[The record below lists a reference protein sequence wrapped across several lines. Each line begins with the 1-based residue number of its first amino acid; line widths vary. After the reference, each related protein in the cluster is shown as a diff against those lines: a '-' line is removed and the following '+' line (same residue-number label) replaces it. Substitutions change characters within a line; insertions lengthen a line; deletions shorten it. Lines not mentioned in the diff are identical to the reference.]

1 MIRRHGGSLLTIVA
15 DRQLVF
21 RSTHL
26 SVALVRHANCL
37 YEGDWKED
45 SEVLTTMK
53 KIIRLLA
60 IYGSLAVMAA
70 AVTNNTAVKAQTPA
84 PAPASPAQG
93 QCTDEKKG
101 AWYADFTK
109 FRTTDPTKAAEAGK
123 KYLAACPQE
132 DGPIPTYLKKWIAA
146 YDKEARR
153 GRFQPLLYNDKKYT
167 EALALGK
174 EILSEEPENVRVLID
189 MGWGSY
195 LAAAAL
201 KNEGLNSDAVMY
213 SKKAIQLIEG
223 SKAPESWAPF
233 KSKEETLAYLYN
245 VVGRLTVK
253 TNPTEALNAL
263 IKSVQLETDLK
274 KDPWNYYFIGASYES
289 GPYATLSSDYKTKYA
304 GKDETTES
312 KLALENINQVIDR
325 MVDAYARAVALA
337 GTDAKY
343 QVNKKDWLEA
353 LSTWYKYRHNQSDAG
368 LNEMIASVLS
378 KPLPPLPTPITTL
391 PASTPA
397 ATTPT
402 SGNPGATGAN
412 SSSGPAVLS
421 AGNKTAAGP
430 ATAVTA
436 TTTKTTTSTA
446 GRTTA
451 STKSTA
457 KSKTRNNHGSH

>member
-1 MIRRHGGSLLTIVA
+1 
-15 DRQLVF
+15 
-21 RSTHL
+21 
-26 SVALVRHANCL
+26 
-37 YEGDWKED
+37 
-45 SEVLTTMK
+45 MK
-53 KIIRLLA
+53 KIIGLLA
-60 IYGSLAVMAA
+60 IYASLAVIAA
-70 AVTNNTAVKAQTPA
+70 TAFTSNPAVKAQTPA
-84 PAPASPAQG
+84 PAAAQG
-93 QCTDEKKG
+93 ACTDQSKA

-132 DGPIPTYLKKWIAA
+132 QGPIPDYLKKWLAA
-146 YDKEARR
+146 YDKEARK
-153 GRFQPLLYNDKKYT
+153 GRFKPLLYNDKKYT

-174 EILSEEPENVRVLID
+174 EILAEDPENLSVIID

-195 LAAAAL
+195 LAAVAL
-201 KNEGLNSDAVMY
+201 KNESLNNDAVTY
-213 SKKAIQLIEG
+213 AKKAIQLIESG
-223 SKAPESWAPF
+223 KAPESWLPF

-245 VVGRLTVK
+245 VVGRQAVK
-253 TNPTEALNAL
+253 SNPTEALNAL

-289 GPYATLSSDYKTKYA
+289 GPYATLSADYKTRFA

-312 KLALENINQVIDR
+312 KLALENVNQVVDR
-325 MVDAYARAVALA
+325 MIDAYARAVALA

-353 LSTWYKYRHNQSDAG
+353 LSTWYKYRHNSSDAG

-402 SGNPGATGAN
+402 SGTQGAAGAN
-412 SSSGPAVLS
+412 ASSGEGV
-421 AGNKTAAGP
+421 
-430 ATAVTA
+430 VTA
-436 TTTKTTTSTA
+436 GTKPASSTATPATTKTTTAAT
-446 GRTTA
+446 TTA
-451 STKSTA
+451 TKT
-457 KSKTRNNHGSH
+457 KPRNNHRRN

>member
-1 MIRRHGGSLLTIVA
+1 
-15 DRQLVF
+15 
-21 RSTHL
+21 
-26 SVALVRHANCL
+26 
-37 YEGDWKED
+37 
-45 SEVLTTMK
+45 MK
-53 KIIRLLA
+53 KIIGLLA
-60 IYGSLAVMAA
+60 IYASLAVIAA
-70 AVTNNTAVKAQTPA
+70 TAFTSNPAVKAQTPA
-84 PAPASPAQG
+84 PAAAQG
-93 QCTDEKKG
+93 ACTDESKA

-132 DGPIPTYLKKWIAA
+132 QGPIPDYLKKWIAA
-146 YDKEARR
+146 YDKEARK
-153 GRFQPLLYNDKKYT
+153 GRFKPLLYNDKKYT

-174 EILSEEPENVRVLID
+174 EILAEDPENLSVIID

-195 LAAAAL
+195 LAAVAL
-201 KNEGLNSDAVMY
+201 KNESLNNDAVTY
-213 SKKAIQLIEG
+213 AKKAIQLIESG
-223 SKAPESWAPF
+223 KAPESWLPF

-245 VVGRLTVK
+245 VVGRQAVK
-253 TNPTEALNAL
+253 SNPTEALNAL

-289 GPYATLSSDYKTKYA
+289 GPYATLSADYKTRFA

-312 KLALENINQVIDR
+312 KLALENVNQVVDR
-325 MVDAYARAVALA
+325 MIDAYARAVALA

-353 LSTWYKYRHNQSDAG
+353 LSTWYKYRHNSSDAG

-402 SGNPGATGAN
+402 SGTQGAVGAN
-412 SSSGPAVLS
+412 ASSGETV
-421 AGNKTAAGP
+421 
-430 ATAVTA
+430 VTA
-436 TTTKTTTSTA
+436 GTKPASSTATPATTKTTTAAT
-446 GRTTA
+446 TTA
-451 STKSTA
+451 TKT
-457 KSKTRNNHGSH
+457 KPRNNHRRN

>member
-1 MIRRHGGSLLTIVA
+1 
-15 DRQLVF
+15 
-21 RSTHL
+21 
-26 SVALVRHANCL
+26 
-37 YEGDWKED
+37 
-45 SEVLTTMK
+45 MK

-60 IYGSLAVMAA
+60 IYSGLAVMAA
-70 AVTNNTAVKAQTPA
+70 TVLTTNTETKAQTPA
-84 PAPASPAQG
+84 PAAAKG
-93 QCTDEKKG
+93 QCTDESKA

-109 FRTTDPTKAAEAGK
+109 FRTTDPAKAAEAGK

-132 DGPIPTYLKKWIAA
+132 EGPIPTYLKKWMAA

-167 EALALGK
+167 EALGLGK
-174 EILSEEPENVRVLID
+174 EILAEDPENVRVVID

-195 LAAAAL
+195 LAAIAL
-201 KNEGLNSDAVMY
+201 KNESLNSDAVTY

-223 SKAPESWAPF
+223 GKAPESWAPF

-245 VVGRLTVK
+245 VVGRQAVK

-263 IKSVQLETDLK
+263 IKSVQMETDLK

-289 GPYATLSSDYKTKYA
+289 GSYATLSADYKTRFA

-325 MVDAYARAVALA
+325 MIDAYARAVALA
-337 GTDAKY
+337 GNDAKY
-343 QVNKKDWLEA
+343 QANKKDWLDA

-402 SGNPGATGAN
+402 SGNPGAAAAN
-412 SSSGPAVLS
+412 SSSGAATS
-421 AGNKTAAGP
+421 AGTKAAATSVSNAATTTTPNKTASA
-430 ATAVTA
+430 
-436 TTTKTTTSTA
+436 
-446 GRTTA
+446 
-451 STKSTA
+451 A
-457 KSKTRNNHGSH
+457 KPKTRNNHRRH

>member
-1 MIRRHGGSLLTIVA
+1 VTAATI
-15 DRQLVF
+15 
-21 RSTHL
+21 
-26 SVALVRHANCL
+26 
-37 YEGDWKED
+37 
-45 SEVLTTMK
+45 LTT
-53 KIIRLLA
+53 
-60 IYGSLAVMAA
+60 
-70 AVTNNTAVKAQTPA
+70 NTETKAQTPA
-84 PAPASPAQG
+84 PAAAQG
-93 QCTDEKKG
+93 QCTDENKA

-123 KYLAACPQE
+123 KYLAACPKE
-132 DGPIPTYLKKWIAA
+132 EGPIPTYLKKWMAA

-167 EALALGK
+167 EALGLGK
-174 EILSEEPENVRVLID
+174 EILAEDPENVRVIID

-195 LAAAAL
+195 LAAIAL
-201 KNEGLNSDAVMY
+201 KNESLNSDAVTY

-223 SKAPESWAPF
+223 GKAPESWAPF

-245 VVGRLTVK
+245 VVGRQAVK
-253 TNPTEALNAL
+253 SNPTESLNAL
-263 IKSVQLETDLK
+263 IKSVQMETDLK

-289 GPYATLSSDYKTKYA
+289 GSYATLSADYKTKFA

-325 MVDAYARAVALA
+325 MIDAYARAVALA
-337 GTDAKY
+337 GNDAKY
-343 QVNKKDWLEA
+343 QANKKDWLEA

-402 SGNPGATGAN
+402 SGNPGAASAN
-412 SSSGPAVLS
+412 SSSGASALS
-421 AGNKTAAGP
+421 AGTKTAATSVSRAATTTTSNKTASA
-430 ATAVTA
+430 
-436 TTTKTTTSTA
+436 
-446 GRTTA
+446 
-451 STKSTA
+451 A
-457 KSKTRNNHGSH
+457 KPKTRNNHGRH

>member
-1 MIRRHGGSLLTIVA
+1 
-15 DRQLVF
+15 
-21 RSTHL
+21 
-26 SVALVRHANCL
+26 
-37 YEGDWKED
+37 
-45 SEVLTTMK
+45 MK

-60 IYGSLAVMAA
+60 IYSGLAVMAA
-70 AVTNNTAVKAQTPA
+70 TVLTTNTETKAQTKAQTPA
-84 PAPASPAQG
+84 PAAAQG
-93 QCTDEKKG
+93 QCTDESKA

-109 FRTTDPTKAAEAGK
+109 FRTTDPAKAAEAGK

-132 DGPIPTYLKKWIAA
+132 EGPIPTYLKKWMAA

-167 EALALGK
+167 EALGLGK
-174 EILSEEPENVRVLID
+174 EILAEDPENVRVVID

-195 LAAAAL
+195 LAAIAL
-201 KNEGLNSDAVMY
+201 KNESLNSDAVTY

-223 SKAPESWAPF
+223 GKAPESWAPF

-245 VVGRLTVK
+245 VVGRQAVK

-263 IKSVQLETDLK
+263 IKSVQMETDLK

-289 GPYATLSSDYKTKYA
+289 GSYATLSADYKTRFA

-325 MVDAYARAVALA
+325 MIDAYARAVALA
-337 GTDAKY
+337 GNDAKY
-343 QVNKKDWLEA
+343 QANKKDWLEA

-402 SGNPGATGAN
+402 SGNPGTASAN
-412 SSSGPAVLS
+412 SSSGASASSGTKTAATSVSPAATTATS
-421 AGNKTAAGP
+421 NKTASA
-430 ATAVTA
+430 
-436 TTTKTTTSTA
+436 
-446 GRTTA
+446 
-451 STKSTA
+451 A
-457 KSKTRNNHGSH
+457 KPKKRNNHGRH

>member
-1 MIRRHGGSLLTIVA
+1 
-15 DRQLVF
+15 
-21 RSTHL
+21 
-26 SVALVRHANCL
+26 
-37 YEGDWKED
+37 
-45 SEVLTTMK
+45 MK
-53 KIIRLLA
+53 KIMRLFA
-60 IYGSLAVMAA
+60 IYASLAVLAA
-70 AVTNNTAVKAQTPA
+70 TAFTNNSVANAQTPA
-84 PAPASPAQG
+84 PAAAAQG
-93 QCTDEKKG
+93 QCTDEAKA

-132 DGPIPTYLKKWIAA
+132 EGAIPTYLKKWIAA
-146 YDKEARR
+146 YDKQARKDK
-153 GRFQPLLYNDKKYT
+153 FQPLLYNDKKYT

-174 EILSEEPENVRVLID
+174 ELLAEDPENVRVLID

-201 KNEGLNSDAVMY
+201 KNESLNSDAVMY
-213 SKKAIQLIEG
+213 SKKAIQLIE
-223 SKAPESWAPF
+223 SNKAPESWQPF

-245 VVGRLTVK
+245 VVGRSEVK
-253 TNPTEALNAL
+253 TNPANAL
-263 IKSVQLETDLK
+263 KDLITSVQLETDLK
-274 KDPWNYYFIGASYES
+274 KDPWNFYFIGVSYES
-289 GPYATLSSDYKTKYA
+289 GTYATLSADYKLKYA

-337 GTDAKY
+337 GSDAKY
-343 QVNKKDWLEA
+343 QASKKDWLEA

-402 SGNPGATGAN
+402 TGTPAAAAANSSTGAN
-412 SSSGPAVLS
+412 A
-421 AGNKTAAGP
+421 ADNKTVTSPAATP
-430 ATAVTA
+430 VTSTTPKP
-436 TTTKTTTSTA
+436 TTTTTTTTSP
-446 GRTTA
+446 
-451 STKSTA
+451 S
-457 KSKTRNNHGSH
+457 SKPTPKPTPKNNHRRH

>member
-1 MIRRHGGSLLTIVA
+1 
-15 DRQLVF
+15 
-21 RSTHL
+21 
-26 SVALVRHANCL
+26 
-37 YEGDWKED
+37 
-45 SEVLTTMK
+45 MK
-53 KIIRLLA
+53 KIIGLLA
-60 IYGSLAVMAA
+60 IYASLAVIAA
-70 AVTNNTAVKAQTPA
+70 TAFTSNPAVKAQTPA
-84 PAPASPAQG
+84 PAAAKG
-93 QCTDEKKG
+93 ACTDESKA

-132 DGPIPTYLKKWIAA
+132 QGPIPDYLKKWIAA
-146 YDKEARR
+146 YDKEARK
-153 GRFQPLLYNDKKYT
+153 GRFKPLLYNDKKYT

-174 EILSEEPENVRVLID
+174 EILAEDPENLSVIID

-195 LAAAAL
+195 LAAVAL
-201 KNEGLNSDAVMY
+201 KNESLNNDAVTY
-213 SKKAIQLIEG
+213 SKKAIQLIE
-223 SKAPESWAPF
+223 SNKAPESWAPF

-245 VVGRLTVK
+245 VVGRQAVK
-253 TNPTEALNAL
+253 SNPTEALNAL

-289 GPYATLSSDYKTKYA
+289 GPYATLSADYKTRFA

-312 KLALENINQVIDR
+312 KLALENVNQVVDR
-325 MVDAYARAVALA
+325 MIDAYARAVALA

-353 LSTWYKYRHNQSDAG
+353 LSTWYKYRHNSSDAG

-402 SGNPGATGAN
+402 SGTPGAVGAN
-412 SSSGPAVLS
+412 ASSGEAVVPAGTKPVS
-421 AGNKTAAGP
+421 STVTP
-430 ATAVTA
+430 A
-436 TTTKTTTSTA
+436 TTKTTTAAT
-446 GRTTA
+446 TTA
-451 STKSTA
+451 TKT
-457 KSKTRNNHGSH
+457 KPRNNHRRN

>member
-1 MIRRHGGSLLTIVA
+1 
-15 DRQLVF
+15 
-21 RSTHL
+21 
-26 SVALVRHANCL
+26 
-37 YEGDWKED
+37 
-45 SEVLTTMK
+45 MK
-53 KIIRLLA
+53 KIIGLLA
-60 IYGSLAVMAA
+60 IYASLAVIAA
-70 AVTNNTAVKAQTPA
+70 TAFTSNPAVKAQTPA
-84 PAPASPAQG
+84 PAAAQG
-93 QCTDEKKG
+93 ACTDQSKA

-132 DGPIPTYLKKWIAA
+132 QGPIPDYLKKWIAA
-146 YDKEARR
+146 YDKEARK
-153 GRFQPLLYNDKKYT
+153 GRFKPLLYNDKKYT

-174 EILSEEPENVRVLID
+174 EILAEDPENLSVIID

-195 LAAAAL
+195 LAAVAL
-201 KNEGLNSDAVMY
+201 KNESLNNDAVTY
-213 SKKAIQLIEG
+213 AKKAIQLIESG
-223 SKAPESWAPF
+223 KAPESWLPF

-245 VVGRLTVK
+245 VVGRQAVK
-253 TNPTEALNAL
+253 SNPTEALNAL

-289 GPYATLSSDYKTKYA
+289 GPYATLSADYKTRFA

-312 KLALENINQVIDR
+312 KLALENVNQVVDR
-325 MVDAYARAVALA
+325 MIDAYARAVALA

-353 LSTWYKYRHNQSDAG
+353 LSTWYKYRHNSSDAG

-402 SGNPGATGAN
+402 SGTQGAAGAN
-412 SSSGPAVLS
+412 ASSGEGV
-421 AGNKTAAGP
+421 
-430 ATAVTA
+430 VTA
-436 TTTKTTTSTA
+436 GTKPASSTATPATTKTTTAAT
-446 GRTTA
+446 TTA
-451 STKSTA
+451 TKT
-457 KSKTRNNHGSH
+457 KPRNNHRRN